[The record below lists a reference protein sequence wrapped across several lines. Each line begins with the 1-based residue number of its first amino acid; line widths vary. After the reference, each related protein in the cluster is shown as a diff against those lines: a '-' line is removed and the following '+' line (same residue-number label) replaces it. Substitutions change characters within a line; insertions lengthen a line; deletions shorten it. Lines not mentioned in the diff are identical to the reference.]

1 VPFKPGLPMD
11 RTAEWDSAVVQAC
24 HSQGQSQ
31 ERILSIRSNAL
42 LKTRKQPSEF
52 IKVSK
57 AVVQSICDLRE
68 FIRLHQKDYLSTSA
82 ASSRDEKDRIE
93 AEVGLLIKACT
104 QQIEQLKNSVLAAQG
119 SPQAPP
125 ASVQALKHQQQSQH
139 QASEGLQSSKPSINA
154 QTAAHLH
161 GVVLHIAE
169 LLHQVS
175 SRFDKCRAQ
184 RYQQA
189 RDQRKPLKGLSH
201 HNGHETPGSHLL
213 SGKAPNP
220 AGPPSQ
226 ACASGPEG
234 RGNTQ
239 QAVLQKLGAS
249 FLGHVRE
256 ARDALQGSDS
266 PSTLRVDHG
275 NAQDQGAGRVQKQ
288 AQMQQQEQ
296 LELEN
301 QNLVAQLSATAAQA
315 QGIESTLQDIAV
327 LNQMFSTAVLHQA
340 ESIESIYSA
349 AVDASQNISTGNV
362 ELRKAVDY
370 GRSSQRQILVLLLVA
385 SLGLLFLDWFNS

>member
-1 VPFKPGLPMD
+1 MD
-11 RTAEWDSAVVQAC
+11 RTAEWDLAVVQAC

-31 ERILSIRSNAL
+31 EQVLSIRSNAL

-68 FIRLHQKDYLSTSA
+68 FIRLHQKDYLSTSG
-82 ASSRDEKDRIE
+82 SRDEKDRIE

-119 SPQAPP
+119 SPQAPS
-125 ASVQALKHQQQSQH
+125 ASVEALKHQQQSLH
-139 QASEGLQSSKPSINA
+139 QASKGSKPSINA

-189 RDQRKPLKGLSH
+189 RDQRKPLKGLPQY
-201 HNGHETPGSHLL
+201 NGHHTPGSHLL
-213 SGKAPNP
+213 CSAAPNL
-220 AGPPSQ
+220 ASPPSQ
-226 ACASGPEG
+226 AHASGPGG
-234 RGNTQ
+234 RGNKQ
-239 QAVLQKLGAS
+239 QDVLQKFGAS

-256 ARDALQGSDS
+256 ARDALQGADS
-266 PSTLRVDHG
+266 RSPTGVDQG
-275 NAQDQGAGRVQKQ
+275 NARAQGAGGEQKQ

-296 LELEN
+296 LALEN

-315 QGIESTLQDIAV
+315 QGLESTIQDIAV

-362 ELRKAVDY
+362 DLQKAVNY
-370 GRSSQRQILVLLLVA
+370 GRSSQRQILIILLA
-385 SLGLLFLDWFNS
+385 ATLGLLFFDWFNS

>member
-1 VPFKPGLPMD
+1 MD
-11 RTAEWDSAVVQAC
+11 RTAEWDLAVVQAC

-31 ERILSIRSNAL
+31 EQVLSIRSNAL

-68 FIRLHQKDYLSTSA
+68 FIRLHQKDYLSTSG
-82 ASSRDEKDRIE
+82 SRDEKDRIE

-104 QQIEQLKNSVLAAQG
+104 QQIEQ
-119 SPQAPP
+119 
-125 ASVQALKHQQQSQH
+125 
-139 QASEGLQSSKPSINA
+139 
-154 QTAAHLH
+154 
-161 GVVLHIAE
+161 VLHIAE

-189 RDQRKPLKGLSH
+189 RDQRKPLKGLPQY
-201 HNGHETPGSHLL
+201 NGHHTPGSHLL
-213 SGKAPNP
+213 CSAAPNL
-220 AGPPSQ
+220 ASPPSQ
-226 ACASGPEG
+226 AHASGPGG
-234 RGNTQ
+234 RGNKQ
-239 QAVLQKLGAS
+239 QDVLQKFGAS

-256 ARDALQGSDS
+256 ARDALQGADS
-266 PSTLRVDHG
+266 RSPTGVDQG
-275 NAQDQGAGRVQKQ
+275 NARAQGAGGEQKQ

-296 LELEN
+296 LALEN

-315 QGIESTLQDIAV
+315 QGLESTIQDIAV

-362 ELRKAVDY
+362 DLQKAVNY
-370 GRSSQRQILVLLLVA
+370 GRSSQRQILIILLA
-385 SLGLLFLDWFNS
+385 ATLGLLFFDWFNS